1 MQTLQ
6 AFFLRYSLRR
16 ALVVFA
22 LAQLLGTGLT
32 LGLANTVPLLIA
44 IPGSGIE
51 LLRGLPALL
60 IIIAVGVELL
70 GRRIDPREELRLVFQ
85 RISRAD
91 VAALVLFNLAIG
103 MVSILVVLLSLHQV
117 SPAQPSSMAALGI
130 AAVTSTT
137 LAPISEEIV
146 FRGWLFNGLKRRFQV
161 WPAIL
166 LSSLAFA
173 AIHPSISLI
182 TTFVFGVLVAIAY
195 EKTQNIWVSILIH
208 ALNNLLI
215 SAQAIAE
222 HMLISAGLAKDSTD
236 LSQLALVLGLPSV
249 LLMILLGRYL
259 IRQKQFFNLL
269 VPLRAGQMAGLP
281 SPDGP

>member
-16 ALVVFA
+16 ALMVFA
-22 LAQLLGTGLT
+22 LAQILGTGLS
-32 LGLANTVPLLIA
+32 LGLVNTVPLLIA
-44 IPGSGIE
+44 IPGSGTE

-60 IIIAVGVELL
+60 IIAVVGVELL
-70 GRRIDPREELRLVFQ
+70 GRRIDPKEELVLVFQ

-91 VAALVLFNLAIG
+91 IAALVVFNLALG
-103 MVSILVVLLSLHQV
+103 MASILVVLLSFQLV

-215 SAQAIAE
+215 SAQAITE
-222 HMLISAGLAKDSTD
+222 HMLISAGLANQSTD
-236 LSQLALVLGLPSV
+236 LSRLTLVLGLPSV

-269 VPLRAGQMAGLP
+269 VPLRAGQMAG
-281 SPDGP
+281 

>member
-1 MQTLQ
+1 
-6 AFFLRYSLRR
+6 
-16 ALVVFA
+16 
-22 LAQLLGTGLT
+22 
-32 LGLANTVPLLIA
+32 
-44 IPGSGIE
+44 
-51 LLRGLPALL
+51 
-60 IIIAVGVELL
+60 
-70 GRRIDPREELRLVFQ
+70 
-85 RISRAD
+85 
-91 VAALVLFNLAIG
+91 
-103 MVSILVVLLSLHQV
+103 
-117 SPAQPSSMAALGI
+117 MAALGI

-215 SAQAIAE
+215 SAQAITE
-222 HMLISAGLAKDSTD
+222 HMLISAGLANQSTV
-236 LSQLALVLGLPSV
+236 LSQLTLVLGLPSV

-269 VPLRAGQMAGLP
+269 VPLRAGQMAG
-281 SPDGP
+281 

>member
-16 ALVVFA
+16 ALMVFA
-22 LAQLLGTGLT
+22 LAQILGTGLS
-32 LGLANTVPLLIA
+32 LGLVNTVPLLIA
-44 IPGSGIE
+44 IPGSGTE

-60 IIIAVGVELL
+60 IIAVVGVELL
-70 GRRIDPREELRLVFQ
+70 GRRIDPREELVLVFQ

-91 VAALVLFNLAIG
+91 IAALVVFNLALG
-103 MVSILVVLLSLHQV
+103 MASILVVLLSFQLV

-215 SAQAIAE
+215 SAQAITE
-222 HMLISAGLAKDSTD
+222 HMLISAGLANQSTD
-236 LSQLALVLGLPSV
+236 LSQLTLVLGLPSV

-269 VPLRAGQMAGLP
+269 VPLRAGQMAG
-281 SPDGP
+281 

>member
-1 MQTLQ
+1 M
-6 AFFLRYSLRR
+6 
-16 ALVVFA
+16 VFA
-22 LAQLLGTGLT
+22 LAQILGTGLS
-32 LGLANTVPLLIA
+32 LGLVNKVPLLIA
-44 IPGSGIE
+44 VPGSGTE

-60 IIIAVGVELL
+60 IIAVVGVELL
-70 GRRIDPREELRLVFQ
+70 GRRIDPREELVLVFQ

-91 VAALVLFNLAIG
+91 VAALDVNLTLG
-103 MVSILVVLLSLHQV
+103 MISILVVLLSFQLV
-117 SPAQPSSMAALGI
+117 PPAQPSSMAALGI

-146 FRGWLFNGLKRRFQV
+146 FRGWLFNGLKRRVQV

-182 TTFVFGVLVAIAY
+182 TTFAFGVMVAIAY
-195 EKTQNIWVSILIH
+195 EKTQNIWVSIMIH

-222 HMLISAGLAKDSTD
+222 HTLISAGLANQSTD
-236 LSQLALVLGLPSV
+236 LSRLTLVLGLPSV

-259 IRQKQFFNLL
+259 IRRKQFFNLL
-269 VPLRAGQMAGLP
+269 VPLRAGQMAGLL

>member
-1 MQTLQ
+1 M
-6 AFFLRYSLRR
+6 
-16 ALVVFA
+16 VFA
-22 LAQLLGTGLT
+22 LAQILGTGLS
-32 LGLANTVPLLIA
+32 LGLVNTVPLLIA
-44 IPGSGIE
+44 IPGSGTE

-60 IIIAVGVELL
+60 IIAVVGVELL
-70 GRRIDPREELRLVFQ
+70 GRRIDPREELVLVFQ

-91 VAALVLFNLAIG
+91 IAALVVFNLALG
-103 MVSILVVLLSLHQV
+103 MASILVVLLSFQLV

-215 SAQAIAE
+215 SAQAITE
-222 HMLISAGLAKDSTD
+222 HMLISAGLANQSTD
-236 LSQLALVLGLPSV
+236 LSQLTLVLGLPSV

-269 VPLRAGQMAGLP
+269 VPLRAGQMAG
-281 SPDGP
+281 

>member
-6 AFFLRYSLRR
+6 AFFLRYSLGR

-22 LAQLLGTGLT
+22 SVQLLGTGLT
-32 LGLANTVPLLIA
+32 LGLVNLVPLLVTV
-44 IPGSGIE
+44 PGSGIE

-60 IIIAVGVELL
+60 IIAIVGVELL
-70 GRRIDPREELRLVFQ
+70 GRHIDPREDLRLVFQ

-91 VAALVLFNLAIG
+91 VASLVFFNLAIG

-146 FRGWLFNGLKRRFQV
+146 FRGWLFNSLKRRFQA

-222 HMLISAGLAKDSTD
+222 HMLISAGLANERTD
-236 LSQLALVLGLPSV
+236 LSQLTLVLGLPSV
-249 LLMILLGRYL
+249 LLMILLGHYL

-269 VPLRAGQMAGLP
+269 VPLRAGQMAGLL

>member
-22 LAQLLGTGLT
+22 SAQLLGTGLT
-32 LGLANTVPLLIA
+32 LGLVNTAPLLIA
-44 IPGSGIE
+44 IPGSGTE

-60 IIIAVGVELL
+60 IIAVVGVELL
-70 GRRIDPREELRLVFQ
+70 GRRIDPREELVLVFQ

-91 VAALVLFNLAIG
+91 IAALVVFNLALG
-103 MVSILVVLLSLHQV
+103 MASILVVLLSFQLV

-215 SAQAIAE
+215 SAQAITE
-222 HMLISAGLAKDSTD
+222 HMLISAGLANQSTV
-236 LSQLALVLGLPSV
+236 LSQLTLVLGLPSV

-269 VPLRAGQMAGLP
+269 VPLRAGQMAG
-281 SPDGP
+281 

>member
-1 MQTLQ
+1 M
-6 AFFLRYSLRR
+6 
-16 ALVVFA
+16 VFA
-22 LAQLLGTGLT
+22 LSQILGTGLS
-32 LGLANTVPLLIA
+32 LGLVNTVPLLIA

-60 IIIAVGVELL
+60 IIAVVGVELL
-70 GRRIDPREELRLVFQ
+70 GRRIDPREELVLVFQ

-91 VAALVLFNLAIG
+91 VAALVVFNLTLG
-103 MVSILVVLLSLHQV
+103 MISILVVLLSFQLV
-117 SPAQPSSMAALGI
+117 PPAQPSSMAALGI

-146 FRGWLFNGLKRRFQV
+146 FRGWLFNGLKRRVQV

-182 TTFVFGVLVAIAY
+182 TTFAFGVMVAIAY
-195 EKTQNIWVSILIH
+195 EKTQNIWVSIMIH

-222 HMLISAGLAKDSTD
+222 HTLISAGLANQSTD
-236 LSQLALVLGLPSV
+236 LSRLTLVLGLPSV

-259 IRQKQFFNLL
+259 IRRKQFFNLL
-269 VPLRAGQMAGLP
+269 VPLRAGQMAGLL

>member
-166 LSSLAFA
+166 LLLA
-173 AIHPSISLI
+173 ITVGSLI
-182 TTFVFGVLVAIAY
+182 LLFRRVAAP
-195 EKTQNIWVSILIH
+195 
-208 ALNNLLI
+208 
-215 SAQAIAE
+215 
-222 HMLISAGLAKDSTD
+222 M
-236 LSQLALVLGLPSV
+236 
-249 LLMILLGRYL
+249 
-259 IRQKQFFNLL
+259 
-269 VPLRAGQMAGLP
+269 RA
-281 SPDGP
+281 

>member
-6 AFFLRYSLRR
+6 AFFLRYSLGR

-22 LAQLLGTGLT
+22 SVQLLGTGLT
-32 LGLANTVPLLIA
+32 LGLVNLVPLLVA
-44 IPGSGIE
+44 VPGSGIE

-60 IIIAVGVELL
+60 IIAIVGVELL
-70 GRRIDPREELRLVFQ
+70 GRHIDPREDLRLVFQ

-91 VAALVLFNLAIG
+91 VASLVFFNLAIG

-146 FRGWLFNGLKRRFQV
+146 FRGWLFNSLKRRFQA

-222 HMLISAGLAKDSTD
+222 HMLISAGLANERTD
-236 LSQLALVLGLPSV
+236 LSQLTLVLGLPSV
-249 LLMILLGRYL
+249 LLMILLGHYL

-269 VPLRAGQMAGLP
+269 VPLRAGQMAGLL